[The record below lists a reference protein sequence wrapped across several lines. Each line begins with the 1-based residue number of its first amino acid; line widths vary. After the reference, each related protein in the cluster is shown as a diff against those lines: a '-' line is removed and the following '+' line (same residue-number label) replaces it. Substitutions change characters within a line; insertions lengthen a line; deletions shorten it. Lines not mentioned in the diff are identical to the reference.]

1 MRIAAESKRAAKR
14 VPTAPEKSDGK
25 EVVGGVDGGGVEGW

>member
-1 MRIAAESKRAAKR
+1 MRIAAESKSAAKR

-25 EVVGGVDGGGVEGW
+25 GFWEGVATTQT